1 MIGKEAW
8 KEYKKDFGTKSTLT
22 AMYVFI
28 LAVCLILNIWA
39 GFTMVITIP
48 FFVLPFTFAYLSTL
62 AGLKI
67 SKAAPIK
74 SFFVFYPLYFQSI
87 FFGGFKAL
95 IGFLK
100 AILISVIFS
109 TLLTIILY
117 YTFLRGQP
125 GFAEILKEIELA
137 NDVKSMT
144 VAMDHFWAFEPANLT
159 MKISS
164 LVGSFF
170 ATYAFIRHCLLNSEK
185 FYINLMTN
193 KPMPMKAVSRLYM
206 VAAHM
211 RRKEFYKEYYGAVWY
226 VALWFL
232 LTFGG
237 ATYVAGFVFNFDATR
252 TLFVALFVSL
262 ILLLPFIPYYFD
274 VLRMIFIA
282 STDDYSKASIHLSE
296 KTLDDLQRRNQL
308 SEEDRKKIEEEIQRS
323 KKELDKMIK
332 EADDAIKE
340 NPEQP
345 SEDKK

>member
-8 KEYKKDFGTKSTLT
+8 KEYKKDFGAKSTLT

-28 LAVCLILNIWA
+28 LAVSLLLNIWS

-62 AGLKI
+62 AGLQI
-67 SKAAPIK
+67 SKSAPIK

-95 IGFLK
+95 IGLLK
-100 AILISVIFS
+100 AILISIIFS

-117 YTFLRGQP
+117 YAFLRGQP
-125 GFAEILKEIELA
+125 GFAEILKEIEVA
-137 NDVKSMT
+137 NDVKSMS
-144 VAMDHFWAFEPANLT
+144 VAMEHFLAFGPANLT
-159 MKISS
+159 MKIAS
-164 LVGSFF
+164 LVGSYF
-170 ATYAFIRHCLLNSEK
+170 ASFAFIRHCLINSEK
-185 FYINLMTN
+185 FYINLMTS
-193 KPMPMKAVSRLYM
+193 KPMPMKAVNRLYV

-211 RRKEFYKEYYGAVWY
+211 RRKDFYKEYYGAIWY
-226 VALWFL
+226 VVLWLL
-232 LTFGG
+232 LTFAG
-237 ATYVAGFVFNFDATR
+237 ATYVAGFIFNFDATR
-252 TLFVALFVSL
+252 ALFVGLFVSL
-262 ILLLPFIPYYFD
+262 ILLIPFIPYYFD

-282 STDDYSKASIHLSE
+282 SSDDYSKASIHLSE
-296 KTLDDLQRRNQL
+296 KTLNDLQRTNQL

-323 KKELDKMIK
+323 KEELDRMLK
-332 EADDAIKE
+332 EADDASKE

>member
-1 MIGKEAW
+1 M
-8 KEYKKDFGTKSTLT
+8 
-22 AMYVFI
+22 
-28 LAVCLILNIWA
+28 
-39 GFTMVITIP
+39 
-48 FFVLPFTFAYLSTL
+48 
-62 AGLKI
+62 
-67 SKAAPIK
+67 
-74 SFFVFYPLYFQSI
+74 
-87 FFGGFKAL
+87 
-95 IGFLK
+95 
-100 AILISVIFS
+100 
-109 TLLTIILY
+109 
-117 YTFLRGQP
+117 
-125 GFAEILKEIELA
+125 KEIELA
-137 NDVKSMT
+137 NDVKSMS
-144 VAMDHFWAFEPANLT
+144 VAMDHFWAFGPANLT

-164 LVGSFF
+164 LVGSYFGS
-170 ATYAFIRHCLLNSEK
+170 YVFIRHCLLNSEK

-193 KPMPMKAVSRLYM
+193 KPMPMKAVNRLYM

-232 LTFGG
+232 LTFAG

-282 STDDYSKASIHLSE
+282 STDDYSKASIHSSE
-296 KTLDDLQRRNQL
+296 KTLNDLQRTNQL

-323 KKELDKMIK
+323 KEELDKMLK
-332 EADDAIKE
+332 EADDAPKE